1 MKESP
6 NFEKAFIYVLK
17 DALYKVVEGYEREV
31 KIIIDNYANYE
42 DILVLLEHDIENI
55 WKLFG
60 MDWITLDIDNL
71 TVDDLPTKEKYE
83 KYWSEVEIKLLD
95 FFGDSY
101 FSKHFDFFENV
112 YVMLDGLLGEC
123 GEGEV

>member
-1 MKESP
+1 MKEIS
-6 NFEKAFIYVLK
+6 NFEKAFMYILK
-17 DALYKVVEGYEREV
+17 DALYRIVEGYEREA

-42 DILVLLEHDIENI
+42 DILVLLDHDVENV

-60 MDWITLDIDNL
+60 MDWVTLDIDNL

-83 KYWSEVEIKLLD
+83 KYWIEVEIKLLD

-101 FSKHFDFFENV
+101 FNKHFGFLENV
-112 YVMLDGLLGEC
+112 YVMLDGLLGE
-123 GEGEV
+123 